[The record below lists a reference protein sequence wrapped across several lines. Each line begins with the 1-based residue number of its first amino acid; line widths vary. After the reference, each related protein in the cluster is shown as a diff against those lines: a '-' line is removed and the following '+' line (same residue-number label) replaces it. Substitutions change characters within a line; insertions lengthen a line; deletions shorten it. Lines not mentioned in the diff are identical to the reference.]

1 MNVDELFSEIDDQL
15 EVLGLTRPTTKD
27 EIREAWR
34 KKTRV
39 THPDQQGNTPEAHEA
54 MKELNLAYEFL
65 MRRPDPFLSSERAVR
80 GRQGRERAERQRR
93 QREQAERQKQQ
104 RERAERQK
112 QQQERA
118 ERQRRQREQAERETQ
133 ERERRERDEY
143 ERLARE
149 WEERQ
154 RQQREQEE
162 RQSQEEVREEH
173 RERILVR
180 LATAAGLIVLAGAS
194 YVLYPLL

>member
-93 QREQAERQKQQ
+93 QREQAER
-104 RERAERQK
+104 
-112 QQQERA
+112 
-118 ERQRRQREQAERETQ
+118 ETQ
-133 ERERRERDEY
+133 ERERHERDEY